1 MPKAKIA
8 RRTSEKRRVISEDY
22 RGADLEIFS
31 EIEKLQN
38 PKIKIKQYD
47 WTEKQKALYKI
58 ALNDETRIVFIKGPA
73 GTSKTLCATYCG
85 LQKMNSQKIEKI
97 AYIRSAVESASTKLL
112 ALPGSFQEKMA
123 PYMAPFID
131 KIEDLVEDSSF
142 KRLEER
148 GKVEVATISYARGT
162 EWKNKFVII
171 DESQNITFSEMTTL
185 LTRIGKGSV
194 CFVLGDPMQTDIR
207 RVGDFARVYDL
218 FNNEESRERGIHA
231 FEFTEEDIM
240 RDELVKY
247 IVGTLK
253 KF

>member
-47 WTEKQKALYKI
+47 WTEKQKEIFKTASD
-58 ALNDETRIVFIKGPA
+58 NDTRIVFLKGPA
-73 GTSKTLCATYCG
+73 GTAKTSSATYCG
-85 LQKMNSQKIEKI
+85 LRALNDKRVEKI
-97 AYIRSAVESASTKLL
+97 CYIRSLVESSSSKCGF
-112 ALPGSFQEKMA
+112 LPGSLSEKMG
-123 PYMAPFID
+123 PYFIPFMDNID
-131 KIEDLVEDSSF
+131 DLAESQSF
-142 KRLEER
+142 EKMQAR
-148 GKVEVATISYARGT
+148 GLIDVLAINFARGT
-162 EWKNKFVII
+162 EWKNKFIII
-171 DESQNITFSEMTTL
+171 DESQNITLSEMTTL
-185 LTRIGKGSV
+185 LTRIGKGSI

-231 FEFTEEDIM
+231 FEFTEEDIL